1 MACEY
6 WKTANDGAIMSIE
19 MKNVSLALVGF
30 SLEEL
35 NLRIQPGEFFVILGP
50 SGAGKTLILELL
62 AGLILPDMGAISGV
76 DRERL
81 GFIYQDY
88 MLFPHLNVME
98 NIGYGLRIRK
108 RPKGEIRQKTRDL
121 AVQLGIGHLLER
133 GVENLSGGEKQRVA
147 IARAMAIEPQ
157 VFLVDEPTA
166 ALDRNTRALTQQM
179 FMDLHKQSDAT
190 FVHVTHDF
198 EEALALADRIAV
210 ILDGRIQQVGTP
222 DQVFNQ
228 PASRQIADFLG
239 YKNVFC
245 GPVEDYKIRI
255 DGVTLGVP
263 LEQGDNVYLAIR
275 SDDIF
280 LSRQPIESSARNT
293 LQGTVT
299 NVMKR
304 SAMAEVVLDAGI
316 VLTVDVTRKSC
327 EEMGVGVGDTL
338 FATFKVSSLRVFR
351 H

>member
-1 MACEY
+1 
-6 WKTANDGAIMSIE
+6 MSIQLR
-19 MKNVSLALVGF
+19 NVSLELDGF
-30 SLEEL
+30 SLSDLDLE
-35 NLRIQPGEFFVILGP
+35 IQPGEFFVILGP

-62 AGLILPDMGAISGV
+62 AGLIFPDTGEIAGV
-76 DRERL
+76 DRRRL

-88 MLFPHLNVME
+88 MLFPHLSVLE

-108 RPKGEIRQKTRDL
+108 RSKEEVRSTAAAL
-121 AVQLGIGHLLER
+121 AEQLGIRHLLKR
-133 GVENLSGGEKQRVA
+133 DVKNLSGGEKQRVA
-147 IARAMAIEPQ
+147 IARAMAVEPE

-166 ALDRNTRALTQQM
+166 ALDRNTRFQTQQL
-179 FMDLHKQSDAT
+179 FMDLHKTSDAT

-222 DQVFNQ
+222 DQVFNH

-239 YKNVFC
+239 YKNVFR
-245 GPVEDYKIRI
+245 GPVEDSRI
-255 DGVTLGVP
+255 QINGVSLGVP
-263 LEQGDNVYLAIR
+263 LEKADSVYLAIR

-293 LQGTVT
+293 LKGTVKQLL
-299 NVMKR
+299 KR
-304 SAMAEVVLDAGI
+304 STMAEVVLDAG
-316 VLTVDVTRKSC
+316 LELNVDITRKSC
-327 EEMGVGVGDTL
+327 EEMGIEVGDTL
-338 FATFKVSSLRVFR
+338 FATFKVSSLKVFR